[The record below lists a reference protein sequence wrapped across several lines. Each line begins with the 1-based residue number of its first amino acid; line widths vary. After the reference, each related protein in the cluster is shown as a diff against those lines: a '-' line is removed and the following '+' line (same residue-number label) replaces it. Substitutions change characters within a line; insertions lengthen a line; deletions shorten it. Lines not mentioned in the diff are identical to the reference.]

1 MKTIHSI
8 EIFRRISFRVLCPV
22 FFSVPWFLIIV
33 GTLVSCSPQRRLER
47 LIDHHPELLMGDT
60 IPFQDTIIRLPVKV
74 DTAFTLTSLI
84 DTVKIV
90 RDRLEVSLIRIS
102 DTIRLKAACKAD
114 TIIRTLSIPVERI
127 KLIKEPKPLPSLIW
141 ILLFLL
147 IGLAII
153 TIIKRA

>member
-47 LIDHHPELLMGDT
+47 LIDHHPELLMSDT
-60 IPFQDTIIRLPVKV
+60 IPFRDTIIRLPVRV
-74 DTAFTLTSLI
+74 DTAFTMTSLI

-102 DTIRLKAACKAD
+102 DTIRLKAACRAD
-114 TIIRTLSIPVERI
+114 TIIRTLRIPVERI
-127 KLIKEPKPLPSLIW
+127 KLIKEPKPLTSIIW

>member
-1 MKTIHSI
+1 MKTLRSI
-8 EIFRRISFRVLCPV
+8 KIFRSISSHVFCAV
-22 FFSVPWFLIIV
+22 FFFVPCFLLIV

-114 TIIRTLSIPVERI
+114 TIIRTLRIPVERI

>member
-1 MKTIHSI
+1 MKTLRSI
-8 EIFRRISFRVLCPV
+8 KIFRRISSCVLRAV
-22 FFSVPWFLIIV
+22 FFSVPCFLLIV
-33 GTLVSCSPQRRLER
+33 GTLISCSPQRRLGR

-127 KLIKEPKPLPSLIW
+127 KLIKETKPGPSIIW
-141 ILLFLL
+141 IFLSLL
-147 IGLAII
+147 IALVII
-153 TIIKRA
+153 TLIKRT